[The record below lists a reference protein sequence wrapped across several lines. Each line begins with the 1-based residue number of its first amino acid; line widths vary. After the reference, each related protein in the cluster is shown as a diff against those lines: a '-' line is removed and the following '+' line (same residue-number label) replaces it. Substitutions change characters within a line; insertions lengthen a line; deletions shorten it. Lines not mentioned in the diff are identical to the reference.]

1 MINYYFFSF
10 DDLGESGI
18 NNRRRTFMSGDA
30 IRQPPPSNPPS
41 QFHGQQ
47 RHNRNQYGHPGRL
60 PIPNSQN
67 NRERQYSSVANSSM
81 VFGGIQETN
90 ETNTGNKEN
99 NYSNVFNE
107 SEIAGILSPTQ
118 SRDQYN
124 QNIMEQYKV
133 VWINKWVDYTNR

>member
-1 MINYYFFSF
+1 MADEN
-10 DDLGESGI
+10 
-18 NNRRRTFMSGDA
+18 
-30 IRQPPPSNPPS
+30 IRQSLPPNPPSNI

-47 RHNRNQYGHPGRL
+47 RHNRSQYGHPGRL
-60 PIPNSQN
+60 PIPNSQTS
-67 NRERQYSSVANSSM
+67 RDRVHNSTLN
-81 VFGGIQETN
+81 FGGIQETT

-99 NYSNVFNE
+99 NYSNIFNE
-107 SEIAGILSPTQ
+107 SEIVGILSPTQ

>member
-1 MINYYFFSF
+1 MH
-10 DDLGESGI
+10 
-18 NNRRRTFMSGDA
+18 GDN
-30 IRQPPPSNPPS
+30 IRPTQPNQPSNI

-47 RHNRNQYGHPGRL
+47 RHYRNQYGHAGRL

-67 NRERQYSSVANSSM
+67 NRERVHDRNSSI

-107 SEIAGILSPTQ
+107 SEIAP
-118 SRDQYN
+118 
-124 QNIMEQYKV
+124 
-133 VWINKWVDYTNR
+133 

>member
-1 MINYYFFSF
+1 MP
-10 DDLGESGI
+10 
-18 NNRRRTFMSGDA
+18 GDN
-30 IRQPPPSNPPS
+30 IRQQPPSNPPPNM

-47 RHNRNQYGHPGRL
+47 RYVRNQYGHPGRL
-60 PIPNSQN
+60 PIPNSQTS
-67 NRERQYSSVANSSM
+67 RDRVLNSTSN
-81 VFGGIQETN
+81 FGGMEQEFKQEAN

-107 SEIAGILSPTQ
+107 SEIAGILSPKQ

>member
-1 MINYYFFSF
+1 MP
-10 DDLGESGI
+10 DD
-18 NNRRRTFMSGDA
+18 R
-30 IRQPPPSNPPS
+30 IRQPAPSNPPS

-60 PIPNSQN
+60 PIPHSQN
-67 NRERQYSSVANSSM
+67 NRERQYVSANSTM

-99 NYSNVFNE
+99 NYTNVFNE